1 MLARWLG
8 LLLAVTAEEP
18 GVSDRS
24 NQRIQAVVDTLGD
37 LLKSIENEEEAEGK
51 NFKCFEKWCDKEI
64 ENAGSYIEDQ
74 KLKIEDLGVSID
86 QHKSTIERNKFAIEK
101 GKEEAAEI
109 QDGIDQATS
118 IREEEESKY
127 SSDRAMNQQS
137 IGQIRDAIEIVKKAQ
152 VVGSFAQGEAKM
164 QIAAPGESGFV
175 LGVFQSLE
183 KNLVRNQQ
191 KADAIEQK
199 KVDMYNSLSAGKSQ
213 QLGLVQGDIRSKSML
228 MSEANQ
234 KLVDSQN
241 DLSSTQEALEAAD
254 DGLKDT
260 TEDCDTKKKD
270 FALRTEDRQKEK
282 AAIREAMSYLK
293 LTAAEGSSAAPAAA
307 APTFVQVVQKA
318 VRAAA
323 DSAAQQAP
331 AFVQVG
337 LDKSLNSLSSL
348 SHDLSSLSQQVNAA
362 GKSDSFEGVKK
373 VINELIAVLTQEQ
386 EDEKQKKKWCIGE
399 KEKNVASNTSKTDE
413 LERTVASINKGK
425 SLIEQLTTEADNLN
439 ATITSD
445 DKALEEAGKL
455 RKEEKE
461 IYERGKKDR
470 ELALKVL
477 QEATNVLEAFYKSK
491 PALVQTAAELQAAAE
506 QPKIGDSKRHT
517 GEGNVVLVMLA
528 KILDDIK
535 LEQKHAA
542 EEELKSAQAY
552 DKLKLDTRHSFDA
565 MMMEITE
572 KVTRRAKL
580 TVKMESAT
588 DDKSATEDS
597 LKALKQKMTALASEC
612 DELVKDYDKR
622 EKARKFE
629 TDQLRDAF
637 EILSG
642 SQIAARTA
650 FLSAERSFVNQR
662 TTDTVLKQLQSVS
675 KSVGALIQ
683 AAS

>member
-1 MLARWLG
+1 
-8 LLLAVTAEEP
+8 
-18 GVSDRS
+18 
-24 NQRIQAVVDTLGD
+24 
-37 LLKSIENEEEAEGK
+37 
-51 NFKCFEKWCDKEI
+51 
-64 ENAGSYIEDQ
+64 
-74 KLKIEDLGVSID
+74 
-86 QHKSTIERNKFAIEK
+86 
-101 GKEEAAEI
+101 
-109 QDGIDQATS
+109 
-118 IREEEESKY
+118 
-127 SSDRAMNQQS
+127 MNQQS

-164 QIAAPGESGFV
+164 QISAPGESGFV

-183 KNLVRNQQ
+183 KNLVRNQG

-199 KVDMYNSLSAGKSQ
+199 KVDMYNNLNAGKTQ

-234 KLVDSQN
+234 KLVDSKN
-241 DLSSTQEALEAAD
+241 DLASTQDALEAAE

-260 TEDCDTKKKD
+260 TEDCETKKKD

-337 LDKSLNSLSSL
+337 LDKSLSSLSSL

-362 GKSDSFEGVKK
+362 GKADNFEGVKK

-386 EDEKQKKKWCIGE
+386 EDEKTKKKWCIGE
-399 KEKNVASNTSKTDE
+399 KEKNTASNTSKTDE
-413 LERTVASINKGK
+413 LERTVASINKGR

-439 ATITSD
+439 ATITAD
-445 DKALEEAGKL
+445 DKALAEAGRL
-455 RKEEKE
+455 RKEEKD
-461 IYERGKKDR
+461 IYERGTKDR

-491 PALVQTAAELQAAAE
+491 PAALAQTAAE
-506 QPKIGDSKRHT
+506 QPKIGDSKRKT
-517 GEGNVVLVMLA
+517 GESNVVLVMLA

-542 EEELKSAQAY
+542 EEEMKASQAY

-588 DDKSATEDS
+588 DDKEAGEDS
-597 LKALKQKMTALASEC
+597 LKALKQKMSALASEC

>member
-1 MLARWLG
+1 
-8 LLLAVTAEEP
+8 
-18 GVSDRS
+18 
-24 NQRIQAVVDTLGD
+24 
-37 LLKSIENEEEAEGK
+37 
-51 NFKCFEKWCDKEI
+51 
-64 ENAGSYIEDQ
+64 
-74 KLKIEDLGVSID
+74 
-86 QHKSTIERNKFAIEK
+86 
-101 GKEEAAEI
+101 
-109 QDGIDQATS
+109 
-118 IREEEESKY
+118 
-127 SSDRAMNQQS
+127 
-137 IGQIRDAIEIVKKAQ
+137 
-152 VVGSFAQGEAKM
+152 
-164 QIAAPGESGFV
+164 
-175 LGVFQSLE
+175 
-183 KNLVRNQQ
+183 
-191 KADAIEQK
+191 
-199 KVDMYNSLSAGKSQ
+199 
-213 QLGLVQGDIRSKSML
+213 
-228 MSEANQ
+228 
-234 KLVDSQN
+234 
-241 DLSSTQEALEAAD
+241 
-254 DGLKDT
+254 
-260 TEDCDTKKKD
+260 
-270 FALRTEDRQKEK
+270 
-282 AAIREAMSYLK
+282 MSYLK
-293 LTAAEGSSAAPAAA
+293 LTAAAASAAAPAAA
-307 APTFVQVVQKA
+307 PSFVQVVQKA
-318 VRAAA
+318 VREAA
-323 DSAAQQAP
+323 DSAAQAP

-348 SHDLSSLSQQVNAA
+348 SHDLSSLSSQVTAA
-362 GKSDSFEGVKK
+362 GKADSFEGVKK
-373 VINELIAVLTQEQ
+373 VINELIAVLVQEQ
-386 EDEKQKKKWCIGE
+386 KDEKTKKDWCIAE
-399 KEKNVASNTSKTDE
+399 KEKNVGTNTSKTDE
-413 LERTVASINKGK
+413 LERTVAALNKGR
-425 SLIEQLTTEADNLN
+425 SLIEQLTTEADGLN
-439 ATITSD
+439 ATITAD
-445 DKALEEAGKL
+445 DAALAEAGKL

-491 PALVQTAAELQAAAE
+491 PALVQTAADLQAAAE

-542 EEELKSAQAY
+542 EEELKASQAY

-588 DDKSATEDS
+588 DDKESTEDS
-597 LKALKQKMTALASEC
+597 LKALKQKMAALASEC

-629 TDQLRDAF
+629 IDQLRDAF

>member
-1 MLARWLG
+1 
-8 LLLAVTAEEP
+8 
-18 GVSDRS
+18 
-24 NQRIQAVVDTLGD
+24 
-37 LLKSIENEEEAEGK
+37 
-51 NFKCFEKWCDKEI
+51 
-64 ENAGSYIEDQ
+64 
-74 KLKIEDLGVSID
+74 
-86 QHKSTIERNKFAIEK
+86 
-101 GKEEAAEI
+101 
-109 QDGIDQATS
+109 
-118 IREEEESKY
+118 
-127 SSDRAMNQQS
+127 
-137 IGQIRDAIEIVKKAQ
+137 
-152 VVGSFAQGEAKM
+152 
-164 QIAAPGESGFV
+164 
-175 LGVFQSLE
+175 
-183 KNLVRNQQ
+183 
-191 KADAIEQK
+191 
-199 KVDMYNSLSAGKSQ
+199 
-213 QLGLVQGDIRSKSML
+213 
-228 MSEANQ
+228 
-234 KLVDSQN
+234 
-241 DLSSTQEALEAAD
+241 
-254 DGLKDT
+254 
-260 TEDCDTKKKD
+260 
-270 FALRTEDRQKEK
+270 
-282 AAIREAMSYLK
+282 MSYLK
-293 LTAAEGSSAAPAAA
+293 LTAAEGSAAPAAPA
-307 APTFVQVVQKA
+307 APSFVQVVQKA

-323 DSAAQQAP
+323 DSAAQAP

-373 VINELIAVLTQEQ
+373 VINELIAVLVQEQ
-386 EDEKQKKKWCIGE
+386 KDEKTKKDWCIAE
-399 KEKNVASNTSKTDE
+399 KEKNVGTNTSKTDE
-413 LERTVASINKGK
+413 LERTVAALNKGR
-425 SLIEQLTTEADNLN
+425 SLIEQLTTEADGLN
-439 ATITSD
+439 ATITAD
-445 DKALEEAGKL
+445 DAALAEAGKL

-491 PALVQTAAELQAAAE
+491 PALVQTAALVQGE
-506 QPKIGDSKRHT
+506 QPKIGDSKRKT
-517 GEGNVVLVMLA
+517 GESNVVLVMLA

-542 EEELKSAQAY
+542 EEELASSQAFE
-552 DKLKLDTRHSFDA
+552 KLKLDTRHSFDA

-588 DDKSATEDS
+588 DDKEATEDS
-597 LKALKQKMTALASEC
+597 LKALKQKMAALASEC
-612 DELVKDYDKR
+612 DELVKDYEKR

-629 TDQLRDAF
+629 IDQLRDAF

>member
-1 MLARWLG
+1 M
-8 LLLAVTAEEP
+8 
-18 GVSDRS
+18 
-24 NQRIQAVVDTLGD
+24 
-37 LLKSIENEEEAEGK
+37 
-51 NFKCFEKWCDKEI
+51 
-64 ENAGSYIEDQ
+64 
-74 KLKIEDLGVSID
+74 
-86 QHKSTIERNKFAIEK
+86 
-101 GKEEAAEI
+101 
-109 QDGIDQATS
+109 
-118 IREEEESKY
+118 
-127 SSDRAMNQQS
+127 
-137 IGQIRDAIEIVKKAQ
+137 QISAQ

-373 VINELIAVLTQEQ
+373 VINELIAVLVQEQ
-386 EDEKQKKKWCIGE
+386 KDEKTKKDWCIAE
-399 KEKNVASNTSKTDE
+399 KEKNVGTNTSKTDE
-413 LERTVASINKGK
+413 LERTVAALNKGR
-425 SLIEQLTTEADNLN
+425 SLIEQLTTEADGLN
-439 ATITSD
+439 ATITAD
-445 DKALEEAGKL
+445 DAALAEAGKL

-491 PALVQTAAELQAAAE
+491 PASLVQTTED

-517 GEGNVVLVMLA
+517 GEGN
-528 KILDDIK
+528 
-535 LEQKHAA
+535 
-542 EEELKSAQAY
+542 
-552 DKLKLDTRHSFDA
+552 
-565 MMMEITE
+565 
-572 KVTRRAKL
+572 
-580 TVKMESAT
+580 
-588 DDKSATEDS
+588 
-597 LKALKQKMTALASEC
+597 
-612 DELVKDYDKR
+612 
-622 EKARKFE
+622 
-629 TDQLRDAF
+629 
-637 EILSG
+637 
-642 SQIAARTA
+642 
-650 FLSAERSFVNQR
+650 
-662 TTDTVLKQLQSVS
+662 
-675 KSVGALIQ
+675 
-683 AAS
+683 

>member
-293 LTAAEGSSAAPAAA
+293 LTAAEGSSAAPAA
-307 APTFVQVVQKA
+307 PTFVQVLKRA
-318 VRAAA
+318 VRE
-323 DSAAQQAP
+323 SKEQAP

-348 SHDLSSLSQQVNAA
+348 SHDLSSLSQKVNAA

-373 VINELIAVLTQEQ
+373 VINELIAVLVQEQ
-386 EDEKQKKKWCIGE
+386 KDEKTKKDWCIAE
-399 KEKNVASNTSKTDE
+399 KEKNVGTNTSKTDE
-413 LERTVASINKGK
+413 LERTVAALNKGR
-425 SLIEQLTTEADNLN
+425 SLIEQLTTEADGLN
-439 ATITSD
+439 ATITAD
-445 DKALEEAGKL
+445 DAALAEAGKL

-491 PALVQTAAELQAAAE
+491 PALVQTGDSTSLQTVGD
-506 QPKIGDSKRHT
+506 QPKIGDSKRKT

-528 KILDDIK
+528 KILDDIR

-542 EEELKSAQAY
+542 EEELAASQAY

-588 DDKSATEDS
+588 DDKESTEDS
-597 LKALKQKMTALASEC
+597 LKALGTKMSALASEC

>member
-1 MLARWLG
+1 
-8 LLLAVTAEEP
+8 
-18 GVSDRS
+18 
-24 NQRIQAVVDTLGD
+24 
-37 LLKSIENEEEAEGK
+37 
-51 NFKCFEKWCDKEI
+51 
-64 ENAGSYIEDQ
+64 
-74 KLKIEDLGVSID
+74 
-86 QHKSTIERNKFAIEK
+86 
-101 GKEEAAEI
+101 
-109 QDGIDQATS
+109 
-118 IREEEESKY
+118 
-127 SSDRAMNQQS
+127 
-137 IGQIRDAIEIVKKAQ
+137 
-152 VVGSFAQGEAKM
+152 
-164 QIAAPGESGFV
+164 
-175 LGVFQSLE
+175 
-183 KNLVRNQQ
+183 
-191 KADAIEQK
+191 
-199 KVDMYNSLSAGKSQ
+199 
-213 QLGLVQGDIRSKSML
+213 
-228 MSEANQ
+228 
-234 KLVDSQN
+234 
-241 DLSSTQEALEAAD
+241 
-254 DGLKDT
+254 
-260 TEDCDTKKKD
+260 
-270 FALRTEDRQKEK
+270 
-282 AAIREAMSYLK
+282 MSYLK

-307 APTFVQVVQKA
+307 PSFVQVVQKA

-323 DSAAQQAP
+323 ESAASAP

-362 GKSDSFEGVKK
+362 GKADNFEGVKK
-373 VINELIAVLTQEQ
+373 VINELIAVLEQEQ
-386 EDEKQKKKWCIGE
+386 ADEKQKKKWCIGE
-399 KEKNVASNTSKTDE
+399 KEKNVASNTTKTDDF
-413 LERTVASINKGK
+413 ERTVAALNKGK

-439 ATITSD
+439 ATITAD
-445 DKALEEAGKL
+445 DLALAEAGKL
-455 RKEEKE
+455 RKEEKD

-491 PALVQTAAELQAAAE
+491 PGAFVQTAAVTVAE

-517 GEGNVVLVMLA
+517 GESNVVLVMLA
-528 KILDDIK
+528 KIIDDIK

-542 EEELKSAQAY
+542 EEELKASQAY
-552 DKLKLDTRHSFDA
+552 DKLKMDTRHSFDA

-588 DDKSATEDS
+588 DDKESTEDS

-662 TTDTVLKQLQSVS
+662 TTDTVLRQLQSVS

>member
-1 MLARWLG
+1 
-8 LLLAVTAEEP
+8 
-18 GVSDRS
+18 
-24 NQRIQAVVDTLGD
+24 
-37 LLKSIENEEEAEGK
+37 
-51 NFKCFEKWCDKEI
+51 
-64 ENAGSYIEDQ
+64 
-74 KLKIEDLGVSID
+74 
-86 QHKSTIERNKFAIEK
+86 
-101 GKEEAAEI
+101 
-109 QDGIDQATS
+109 
-118 IREEEESKY
+118 
-127 SSDRAMNQQS
+127 
-137 IGQIRDAIEIVKKAQ
+137 
-152 VVGSFAQGEAKM
+152 
-164 QIAAPGESGFV
+164 
-175 LGVFQSLE
+175 
-183 KNLVRNQQ
+183 
-191 KADAIEQK
+191 
-199 KVDMYNSLSAGKSQ
+199 
-213 QLGLVQGDIRSKSML
+213 
-228 MSEANQ
+228 
-234 KLVDSQN
+234 
-241 DLSSTQEALEAAD
+241 
-254 DGLKDT
+254 
-260 TEDCDTKKKD
+260 
-270 FALRTEDRQKEK
+270 
-282 AAIREAMSYLK
+282 MSYLK
-293 LTAAEGSSAAPAAA
+293 LTAAEGSSAAPAA
-307 APTFVQVVQKA
+307 PTFVQVLQKA
-318 VRAAA
+318 VRE
-323 DSAAQQAP
+323 SKQQAP

-439 ATITSD
+439 ATITAD
-445 DKALEEAGKL
+445 DKALAEAGKL
-455 RKEEKE
+455 RKEEKD

-491 PALVQTAAELQAAAE
+491 PALVQTGDSTSLQTVGD
-506 QPKIGDSKRHT
+506 QPKIGDSKRKT

-528 KILDDIK
+528 KILDDIR

-542 EEELKSAQAY
+542 EEELAASQAY

-683 AAS
+683 AAA

>member
-1 MLARWLG
+1 
-8 LLLAVTAEEP
+8 
-18 GVSDRS
+18 
-24 NQRIQAVVDTLGD
+24 
-37 LLKSIENEEEAEGK
+37 
-51 NFKCFEKWCDKEI
+51 
-64 ENAGSYIEDQ
+64 
-74 KLKIEDLGVSID
+74 
-86 QHKSTIERNKFAIEK
+86 
-101 GKEEAAEI
+101 
-109 QDGIDQATS
+109 
-118 IREEEESKY
+118 
-127 SSDRAMNQQS
+127 MNQQS
-137 IGQIRDAIEIVKKAQ
+137 IGQIRDAIQIVKKAQ

-164 QIAAPGESGFV
+164 QISAPGESGFV
-175 LGVFQSLE
+175 LGVFESLE
-183 KNLVRNQQ
+183 KNLVRNQG

-199 KVDMYNSLSAGKSQ
+199 KVDMYNALSAGKNQ

-260 TEDCDTKKKD
+260 TEDCETKKKD

-293 LTAAEGSSAAPAAA
+293 LTAAEGTAAAPAAPA

-323 DSAAQQAP
+323 DAQAP
-331 AFVQVG
+331 TFVQVG
-337 LDKSLNSLSSL
+337 LDKSLSSLSSL
-348 SHDLSSLSQQVNAA
+348 SHDLSSLSTQVNAA
-362 GKSDSFEGVKK
+362 GKADNFEGVKK
-373 VINELIAVLTQEQ
+373 VINELIAVLQQEQ
-386 EDEKQKKKWCIGE
+386 ADEKDKKKWCIGE

-413 LERTVASINKGK
+413 LERTVASINKGR
-425 SLIEQLTTEADNLN
+425 SLIEQLTTEADSLN

-445 DKALEEAGKL
+445 GKALEEAGKL
-455 RKEEKE
+455 RKEESE

-491 PALVQTAAELQAAAE
+491 PASLVQTTAE
-506 QPKIGDSKRHT
+506 QPKIGDSKRKT

-528 KILDDIK
+528 KILDDIR

-542 EEELKSAQAY
+542 EEELASSQAY

-597 LKALKQKMTALASEC
+597 LKALKQKMDALASEC

>member
-1 MLARWLG
+1 
-8 LLLAVTAEEP
+8 
-18 GVSDRS
+18 
-24 NQRIQAVVDTLGD
+24 
-37 LLKSIENEEEAEGK
+37 
-51 NFKCFEKWCDKEI
+51 
-64 ENAGSYIEDQ
+64 
-74 KLKIEDLGVSID
+74 
-86 QHKSTIERNKFAIEK
+86 
-101 GKEEAAEI
+101 
-109 QDGIDQATS
+109 
-118 IREEEESKY
+118 
-127 SSDRAMNQQS
+127 
-137 IGQIRDAIEIVKKAQ
+137 
-152 VVGSFAQGEAKM
+152 
-164 QIAAPGESGFV
+164 
-175 LGVFQSLE
+175 
-183 KNLVRNQQ
+183 
-191 KADAIEQK
+191 
-199 KVDMYNSLSAGKSQ
+199 
-213 QLGLVQGDIRSKSML
+213 
-228 MSEANQ
+228 
-234 KLVDSQN
+234 
-241 DLSSTQEALEAAD
+241 
-254 DGLKDT
+254 
-260 TEDCDTKKKD
+260 
-270 FALRTEDRQKEK
+270 
-282 AAIREAMSYLK
+282 MSYLK

-307 APTFVQVVQKA
+307 PSFVQVVQKA
-318 VRAAA
+318 VRDAA
-323 DSAAQQAP
+323 DSAAQAP

-337 LDKSLNSLSSL
+337 LDKSLSSLSSL
-348 SHDLSSLSQQVNAA
+348 SHDLTSLSQQVSAA
-362 GKSDSFEGVKK
+362 GKADNFEGVKK
-373 VINELIAVLTQEQ
+373 VINQLIDVLVQEQ
-386 EDEKQKKKWCIGE
+386 ADEKAKKKWCIGE

-413 LERTVASINKGK
+413 LERTVASINKGR
-425 SLIEQLTTEADNLN
+425 SLIEQLSTEADGLN
-439 ATITSD
+439 ATITSND
-445 DKALEEAGKL
+445 EALAEAGKL

-491 PALVQTAAELQAAAE
+491 PALVQIGDSTSLQTAGD
-506 QPKIGDSKRHT
+506 QPKIGDSKRKT

-528 KILDDIK
+528 KILDDIR

-542 EEELKSAQAY
+542 EEELAASQAY

-597 LKALKQKMTALASEC
+597 LKALGQKMSALASEC
-612 DELVKDYDKR
+612 DELVKDYEKR

>member
-1 MLARWLG
+1 
-8 LLLAVTAEEP
+8 
-18 GVSDRS
+18 
-24 NQRIQAVVDTLGD
+24 
-37 LLKSIENEEEAEGK
+37 
-51 NFKCFEKWCDKEI
+51 
-64 ENAGSYIEDQ
+64 
-74 KLKIEDLGVSID
+74 
-86 QHKSTIERNKFAIEK
+86 
-101 GKEEAAEI
+101 
-109 QDGIDQATS
+109 
-118 IREEEESKY
+118 
-127 SSDRAMNQQS
+127 
-137 IGQIRDAIEIVKKAQ
+137 
-152 VVGSFAQGEAKM
+152 
-164 QIAAPGESGFV
+164 
-175 LGVFQSLE
+175 
-183 KNLVRNQQ
+183 
-191 KADAIEQK
+191 
-199 KVDMYNSLSAGKSQ
+199 
-213 QLGLVQGDIRSKSML
+213 
-228 MSEANQ
+228 
-234 KLVDSQN
+234 
-241 DLSSTQEALEAAD
+241 
-254 DGLKDT
+254 
-260 TEDCDTKKKD
+260 
-270 FALRTEDRQKEK
+270 LRTEDRQKEK

-293 LTAAEGSSAAPAAA
+293 LTAAEGSSAAAAPA

-323 DSAAQQAP
+323 SSAAQAP
-331 AFVQVG
+331 AFVQVSM
-337 LDKSLNSLSSL
+337 DKSLTSLTSL

-362 GKSDSFEGVKK
+362 GKADNFEGVKK

-386 EDEKQKKKWCIGE
+386 ADEKTKKKWCIGE
-399 KEKNVASNTSKTDE
+399 KEKNVATNTSKTDE
-413 LERTVASINKGK
+413 LERTVASLNKGR
-425 SLIEQLTTEADNLN
+425 SLIEQLSTEADSLN
-439 ATITSD
+439 ATITAD
-445 DKALEEAGKL
+445 DKALAEAGKL
-455 RKEEKE
+455 RKEESD

-491 PALVQTAAELQAAAE
+491 PALVQTGTVAE

-517 GEGNVVLVMLA
+517 GESNVVLVMLA

-542 EEELKSAQAY
+542 EEELKSSQAFE
-552 DKLKLDTRHSFDA
+552 KLKLDTRHSFDA

-588 DDKSATEDS
+588 DDKEATDDS
-597 LKALKQKMTALASEC
+597 LKALKQKMEALASEC

-629 TDQLRDAF
+629 IDQLKDAF

-662 TTDTVLKQLQSVS
+662 TTDTVLRQLQSVS

>member
-1 MLARWLG
+1 
-8 LLLAVTAEEP
+8 
-18 GVSDRS
+18 
-24 NQRIQAVVDTLGD
+24 
-37 LLKSIENEEEAEGK
+37 
-51 NFKCFEKWCDKEI
+51 
-64 ENAGSYIEDQ
+64 
-74 KLKIEDLGVSID
+74 
-86 QHKSTIERNKFAIEK
+86 
-101 GKEEAAEI
+101 
-109 QDGIDQATS
+109 
-118 IREEEESKY
+118 
-127 SSDRAMNQQS
+127 
-137 IGQIRDAIEIVKKAQ
+137 
-152 VVGSFAQGEAKM
+152 
-164 QIAAPGESGFV
+164 
-175 LGVFQSLE
+175 
-183 KNLVRNQQ
+183 
-191 KADAIEQK
+191 
-199 KVDMYNSLSAGKSQ
+199 
-213 QLGLVQGDIRSKSML
+213 
-228 MSEANQ
+228 
-234 KLVDSQN
+234 
-241 DLSSTQEALEAAD
+241 
-254 DGLKDT
+254 
-260 TEDCDTKKKD
+260 
-270 FALRTEDRQKEK
+270 LRTEDRQKEK

-293 LTAAEGSSAAPAAA
+293 LTAAEGSAAAPAAAA

-323 DSAAQQAP
+323 DSAAQAP

-362 GKSDSFEGVKK
+362 GKADNFEGVKK
-373 VINELIAVLTQEQ
+373 VINELIAVLQQEQ
-386 EDEKQKKKWCIGE
+386 ADEKQKKKWCIGE
-399 KEKNVASNTSKTDE
+399 KEKNVATNTSKTDE
-413 LERTVASINKGK
+413 LERTVAAINKGR

-439 ATITSD
+439 GTITAD
-445 DKALEEAGKL
+445 DKALAEAGKL

-477 QEATNVLEAFYKSK
+477 AEATNVLEAFYKSK
-491 PALVQTAAELQAAAE
+491 PASLVQTTED
-506 QPKIGDSKRHT
+506 QPKIGDSKRHS

-542 EEELKSAQAY
+542 EEELASSQSFE
-552 DKLKLDTRHSFDA
+552 KLKLDTRHSFDA

-588 DDKSATEDS
+588 DDQEATDES
-597 LKALKQKMTALASEC
+597 LKALKQKMDALASEC

-622 EKARKFE
+622 EKARQFE
-629 TDQLRDAF
+629 IDQLKDAF

-683 AAS
+683 AAA

>member
-1 MLARWLG
+1 
-8 LLLAVTAEEP
+8 
-18 GVSDRS
+18 
-24 NQRIQAVVDTLGD
+24 
-37 LLKSIENEEEAEGK
+37 
-51 NFKCFEKWCDKEI
+51 
-64 ENAGSYIEDQ
+64 
-74 KLKIEDLGVSID
+74 
-86 QHKSTIERNKFAIEK
+86 
-101 GKEEAAEI
+101 
-109 QDGIDQATS
+109 
-118 IREEEESKY
+118 
-127 SSDRAMNQQS
+127 
-137 IGQIRDAIEIVKKAQ
+137 
-152 VVGSFAQGEAKM
+152 
-164 QIAAPGESGFV
+164 
-175 LGVFQSLE
+175 
-183 KNLVRNQQ
+183 
-191 KADAIEQK
+191 
-199 KVDMYNSLSAGKSQ
+199 
-213 QLGLVQGDIRSKSML
+213 
-228 MSEANQ
+228 
-234 KLVDSQN
+234 
-241 DLSSTQEALEAAD
+241 
-254 DGLKDT
+254 
-260 TEDCDTKKKD
+260 
-270 FALRTEDRQKEK
+270 
-282 AAIREAMSYLK
+282 MSYLK

-307 APTFVQVVQKA
+307 PSFVQVVQKA

-323 DSAAQQAP
+323 ESAAAAP

-362 GKSDSFEGVKK
+362 GKADNFEGVKK
-373 VINELIAVLTQEQ
+373 VINELIAVLQQEQ
-386 EDEKQKKKWCIGE
+386 ADEKDKKNWCIGE

-413 LERTVASINKGK
+413 LERTVAAINKGR

-439 ATITSD
+439 ATITAD
-445 DKALEEAGKL
+445 DKALAEAGKL
-455 RKEEKE
+455 RKEEKD

-491 PALVQTAAELQAAAE
+491 PAALVQTAAE

-517 GEGNVVLVMLA
+517 GESNVVLVMLA
-528 KILDDIK
+528 KIIDDIR

-542 EEELKSAQAY
+542 EEELKASQAY
-552 DKLKLDTRHSFDA
+552 DKLKMDTRHSFDA

-588 DDKSATEDS
+588 DDKESTEDS
-597 LKALKQKMTALASEC
+597 LKALGTKMSALASEC

-650 FLSAERSFVNQR
+650 FLTAERSFVNQR
-662 TTDTVLKQLQSVS
+662 TTDTVLRQLQSVS

>member
-1 MLARWLG
+1 
-8 LLLAVTAEEP
+8 
-18 GVSDRS
+18 
-24 NQRIQAVVDTLGD
+24 
-37 LLKSIENEEEAEGK
+37 
-51 NFKCFEKWCDKEI
+51 
-64 ENAGSYIEDQ
+64 
-74 KLKIEDLGVSID
+74 
-86 QHKSTIERNKFAIEK
+86 
-101 GKEEAAEI
+101 
-109 QDGIDQATS
+109 
-118 IREEEESKY
+118 
-127 SSDRAMNQQS
+127 
-137 IGQIRDAIEIVKKAQ
+137 
-152 VVGSFAQGEAKM
+152 
-164 QIAAPGESGFV
+164 
-175 LGVFQSLE
+175 
-183 KNLVRNQQ
+183 
-191 KADAIEQK
+191 
-199 KVDMYNSLSAGKSQ
+199 
-213 QLGLVQGDIRSKSML
+213 ML

-234 KLVDSQN
+234 KLVDSKN

-293 LTAAEGSSAAPAAA
+293 LTAAEGSSAAPAA
-307 APTFVQVVQKA
+307 PTFVQVLKRA
-318 VRAAA
+318 VRE
-323 DSAAQQAP
+323 SKEQAP

-348 SHDLSSLSQQVNAA
+348 SHDLSSLSQKVNAA
-362 GKSDSFEGVKK
+362 GKSDNFEGVKK

-386 EDEKQKKKWCIGE
+386 EDEKTKKKWCIGE

-439 ATITSD
+439 ATITAD
-445 DKALEEAGKL
+445 DAALAEAGKL
-455 RKEEKE
+455 RKEEKD

-491 PALVQTAAELQAAAE
+491 PAALVQTAAE

-517 GEGNVVLVMLA
+517 GESNVVLVMLA
-528 KILDDIK
+528 KIIDDIK

-542 EEELKSAQAY
+542 EEELKSSQAY

-588 DDKSATEDS
+588 DDKESTEDS
-597 LKALKQKMTALASEC
+597 LKALKQKMGALASEC
-612 DELVKDYDKR
+612 DELVKDYEKR

>member
-293 LTAAEGSSAAPAAA
+293 LTAAEGSSAAPAA
-307 APTFVQVVQKA
+307 PTFVQVLKRA
-318 VRAAA
+318 VRE
-323 DSAAQQAP
+323 SKEQAP

-348 SHDLSSLSQQVNAA
+348 SHDLSSLSQKVNAA

-373 VINELIAVLTQEQ
+373 VINELIAVLVQEQ
-386 EDEKQKKKWCIGE
+386 KDEKTKKDWCIAE
-399 KEKNVASNTSKTDE
+399 KEKNVGTNTSKTDE
-413 LERTVASINKGK
+413 LERTVAALNKGR
-425 SLIEQLTTEADNLN
+425 SLIEQLTTEADGLN
-439 ATITSD
+439 ATITAD
-445 DKALEEAGKL
+445 DAALAEAGKL

-491 PALVQTAAELQAAAE
+491 PALVQTGDSTSLQTVGD
-506 QPKIGDSKRHT
+506 QPKIGDSKRKT

-528 KILDDIK
+528 KILDDIR

-542 EEELKSAQAY
+542 EEELAASQAY

-588 DDKSATEDS
+588 DDKESTEDS
-597 LKALKQKMTALASEC
+597 LKALKQKMGALASEC
-612 DELVKDYDKR
+612 DELVKDYEKR

-629 TDQLRDAF
+629 IDQLKDAF

-683 AAS
+683 AAA

>member
-1 MLARWLG
+1 
-8 LLLAVTAEEP
+8 
-18 GVSDRS
+18 
-24 NQRIQAVVDTLGD
+24 
-37 LLKSIENEEEAEGK
+37 
-51 NFKCFEKWCDKEI
+51 
-64 ENAGSYIEDQ
+64 
-74 KLKIEDLGVSID
+74 
-86 QHKSTIERNKFAIEK
+86 
-101 GKEEAAEI
+101 
-109 QDGIDQATS
+109 
-118 IREEEESKY
+118 
-127 SSDRAMNQQS
+127 
-137 IGQIRDAIEIVKKAQ
+137 
-152 VVGSFAQGEAKM
+152 
-164 QIAAPGESGFV
+164 
-175 LGVFQSLE
+175 
-183 KNLVRNQQ
+183 
-191 KADAIEQK
+191 
-199 KVDMYNSLSAGKSQ
+199 
-213 QLGLVQGDIRSKSML
+213 
-228 MSEANQ
+228 
-234 KLVDSQN
+234 
-241 DLSSTQEALEAAD
+241 
-254 DGLKDT
+254 
-260 TEDCDTKKKD
+260 
-270 FALRTEDRQKEK
+270 
-282 AAIREAMSYLK
+282 MSYLK
-293 LTAAEGSSAAPAAA
+293 LTAAEGSAAAPA

-323 DSAAQQAP
+323 TSAGQAP
-331 AFVQVG
+331 SFVQVG
-337 LDKSLNSLSSL
+337 LDKSLSSLSSL
-348 SHDLSSLSQQVNAA
+348 SHDLTSLSQQVSSA
-362 GKSDSFEGVKK
+362 GKADNFEGVKK

-386 EDEKQKKKWCIGE
+386 EDEKEKKKWCIAE
-399 KEKNVASNTSKTDE
+399 KEKNVGTNTSKTDE
-413 LERTVASINKGK
+413 LERTVAAINKGR
-425 SLIEQLTTEADNLN
+425 SLIEQLTTEADGLN
-439 ATITSD
+439 ATITAD
-445 DKALEEAGKL
+445 DAALEEAGKL
-455 RKEEKE
+455 RKEEKD

-491 PALVQTAAELQAAAE
+491 PAALVQTADE

-528 KILDDIK
+528 KIVDDIK

-542 EEELKSAQAY
+542 EEELAASQAY

-650 FLSAERSFVNQR
+650 FLSAEQSFVNQR
-662 TTDTVLKQLQSVS
+662 TTDTVLRQLQSVS

>member
-1 MLARWLG
+1 M
-8 LLLAVTAEEP
+8 
-18 GVSDRS
+18 
-24 NQRIQAVVDTLGD
+24 
-37 LLKSIENEEEAEGK
+37 
-51 NFKCFEKWCDKEI
+51 
-64 ENAGSYIEDQ
+64 
-74 KLKIEDLGVSID
+74 
-86 QHKSTIERNKFAIEK
+86 IERNKFAIEK

-293 LTAAEGSSAAPAAA
+293 LTAAEGSSAAPAA
-307 APTFVQVVQKA
+307 PTFVQVLKRA
-318 VRAAA
+318 VRE
-323 DSAAQQAP
+323 SKEQAP

-348 SHDLSSLSQQVNAA
+348 SHDLSSLSQKVNAA

-373 VINELIAVLTQEQ
+373 VINELIAVLVQEQ
-386 EDEKQKKKWCIGE
+386 KDEKTKKDWCIAE
-399 KEKNVASNTSKTDE
+399 KEKNVGTNPSKTDE
-413 LERTVASINKGK
+413 LGRTVAALNKGR
-425 SLIEQLTTEADNLN
+425 SLIEQLTTEADGLN
-439 ATITSD
+439 ATITAD
-445 DKALEEAGKL
+445 DAALAEAGKL

-477 QEATNVLEAFYKSK
+477 QEATNVLEAFYKSR
-491 PALVQTAAELQAAAE
+491 PALV
-506 QPKIGDSKRHT
+506 KIGDSKRKT

-528 KILDDIK
+528 KILDDIR

-542 EEELKSAQAY
+542 EEELAASQAY

-588 DDKSATEDS
+588 DDKGATEDS
-597 LKALKQKMTALASEC
+597 LKALGQKMSALASEC

-662 TTDTVLKQLQSVS
+662 TTDTVLRQLQSVS

>member
-18 GVSDRS
+18 GGSARS

-101 GKEEAAEI
+101 GKEEAGEI

-137 IGQIRDAIEIVKKAQ
+137 VGQIRDAIQIVKKAQ

-234 KLVDSQN
+234 RFVDSQN

-293 LTAAEGSSAAPAAA
+293 LTAAEGSSAAPAA
-307 APTFVQVVQKA
+307 PSFVQVLKKA
-318 VRAAA
+318 VRE
-323 DSAAQQAP
+323 SQEQAP

-373 VINELIAVLTQEQ
+373 VINELIAVLVQEQ
-386 EDEKQKKKWCIGE
+386 KDEKVKKDWCIAE
-399 KEKNVASNTSKTDE
+399 KEKNVGTNTSKSDE
-413 LERTVASINKGK
+413 LERTVAALNKGR
-425 SLIEQLTTEADNLN
+425 SLIEQLSTEADSLN
-439 ATITSD
+439 ATITAD
-445 DKALEEAGKL
+445 DAALAEAGKL

-491 PALVQTAAELQAAAE
+491 PALVQTGDSTSLQTAGE
-506 QPKIGDSKRHT
+506 QPKIGDSKRKT

-528 KILDDIK
+528 KILDDIR

-542 EEELKSAQAY
+542 EEELASSQAY

-597 LKALKQKMTALASEC
+597 LKALKQKMGALASEC

-662 TTDTVLKQLQSVS
+662 TTDTVLRQLQSVS

>member
-1 MLARWLG
+1 
-8 LLLAVTAEEP
+8 
-18 GVSDRS
+18 
-24 NQRIQAVVDTLGD
+24 
-37 LLKSIENEEEAEGK
+37 
-51 NFKCFEKWCDKEI
+51 
-64 ENAGSYIEDQ
+64 
-74 KLKIEDLGVSID
+74 
-86 QHKSTIERNKFAIEK
+86 
-101 GKEEAAEI
+101 
-109 QDGIDQATS
+109 
-118 IREEEESKY
+118 
-127 SSDRAMNQQS
+127 
-137 IGQIRDAIEIVKKAQ
+137 
-152 VVGSFAQGEAKM
+152 
-164 QIAAPGESGFV
+164 
-175 LGVFQSLE
+175 
-183 KNLVRNQQ
+183 
-191 KADAIEQK
+191 
-199 KVDMYNSLSAGKSQ
+199 
-213 QLGLVQGDIRSKSML
+213 
-228 MSEANQ
+228 
-234 KLVDSQN
+234 
-241 DLSSTQEALEAAD
+241 
-254 DGLKDT
+254 
-260 TEDCDTKKKD
+260 
-270 FALRTEDRQKEK
+270 
-282 AAIREAMSYLK
+282 MSYLK
-293 LTAAEGSSAAPAAA
+293 LTAAEGSSAAPAA
-307 APTFVQVVQKA
+307 PTFVQVLKRA
-318 VRAAA
+318 VRE
-323 DSAAQQAP
+323 SQEQAP

-362 GKSDSFEGVKK
+362 GKSDNFEGVKK
-373 VINELIAVLTQEQ
+373 VINELIAVLVQEQ
-386 EDEKQKKKWCIGE
+386 KDEKTKKKWCIGE

-413 LERTVASINKGK
+413 LERTVAALNKGR
-425 SLIEQLTTEADNLN
+425 SLIEQLTTEADGLN
-439 ATITSD
+439 ATITAD
-445 DKALEEAGKL
+445 DAALAEAGKL

-491 PALVQTAAELQAAAE
+491 PASLVQTAVE

-517 GEGNVVLVMLA
+517 GERNVVLVMLA